1 MTDVVTDSSSAMT
14 GALTGEGAGPVSRLV
29 AEGLQKSY
37 GSRMVVRDVSV
48 SVEKGEVVG
57 LLGPN
62 GAGKTTSFYMI
73 VGLVRADAGQISID
87 GQSVEHMPIH
97 LRARLGLSYLP
108 QEASIFRKLTV
119 DENVRAVLELQV
131 DEAGKPLSSA
141 ELERRLD
148 TLLKDL
154 RVDHLRD
161 SSALSLSG
169 GERRRVEIARALAT
183 QPRFIL
189 LDEPFAGIDPIAVI
203 EIQRIIGF
211 LKQRGIGVLITDHNV
226 RETLGICDH
235 AYIISDGHVL
245 ANGTP
250 SEIVNN
256 ADVRR
261 VYLGEHFKM

>member
-1 MTDVVTDSSSAMT
+1 MPAAVDNA
-14 GALTGEGAGPVSRLV
+14 AGGRSGSRLE
-29 AEGLQKSY
+29 ANHLQKSY
-37 GSRMVVRDVSV
+37 GSRKVVHDVSLTV
-48 SVEKGEVVG
+48 NKGEVVG

-73 VGLVRADAGQISID
+73 VGLVRADGGHIAID

-97 LRARLGLSYLP
+97 RRSSLGLSYLP
-108 QEASIFRKLTV
+108 QEASIFRKLSV
-119 DENVRAVLELQV
+119 QDNVRAVLELQRTP
-131 DEAGKPLSSA
+131 EGKAFSRP
-141 ELERRLD
+141 EIEERL
-148 TLLKDL
+148 TGLLQDL

-161 SSALSLSG
+161 SSALALSG

-211 LKQRGIGVLITDHNV
+211 LKARGIGVLITDHNV

-235 AYIISDGHVL
+235 AFIISDGHVL
-245 ANGTP
+245 AQGTP
-250 SEIVNN
+250 AEIVENP
-256 ADVRR
+256 DVRR
-261 VYLGEHFKM
+261 VYLGEHFRM